1 MKLTLGTRYF
11 MAPEM
16 VRNPGHIEHD
26 VKVDT
31 WAVGVVA
38 FYILSAGQYPFQ
50 GNNKE
55 EVDNAILNNEPALE
69 ILRERSA
76 SDASINFIKKCLIK
90 DPAERPSAYDMV
102 NDFWVK
108 DSRQFASQLTMV
120 NSLTFMGEYTA
131 MTPF

>member
-38 FYILSAGQYPFQ
+38 FFILSAGQYPFQ
-50 GNNKE
+50 GKTKD
-55 EVDNAILNNEPALE
+55 EVDNAILYTKPAFE
-69 ILRERSA
+69 ILKRNNA
-76 SDASINFIKKCLIK
+76 SDGSIAFIQKCLIK
-90 DPAERPSAYDMV
+90 DPAERPSASDLLE
-102 NDFWVK
+102 DLWVV
-108 DSRQFASQLTMV
+108 DSRRFASQGTMIK
-120 NSLTFMGEYTA
+120 SLAKMSEYSA